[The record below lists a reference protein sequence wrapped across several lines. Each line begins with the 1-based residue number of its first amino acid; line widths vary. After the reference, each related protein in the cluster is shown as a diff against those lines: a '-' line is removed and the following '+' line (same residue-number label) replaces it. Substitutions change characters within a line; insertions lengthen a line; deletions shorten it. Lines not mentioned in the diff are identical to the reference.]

1 MAGPTD
7 IPTDTPTVTTTGT
20 ATETPVSGENNPST
34 VTRFGMGASL
44 TRNEDFKFLTG
55 QGRYTDDV
63 QEPGAVH
70 AYFLRSYYAHAQFEI
85 KDIEEAKS
93 ARGVHGVFI
102 ARDFPELQDLRC
114 INFVKQPD
122 GSPPDFRDI
131 PPLCRDTVHHVG
143 DAIAMVV
150 ADSPQLAKDA
160 AELIDVEYTPL
171 DAVVD
176 TEQALSSD
184 ANCVAAEREDNLA
197 YTHFIGEREQTDSIM
212 QQAAHVVEIKITN
225 NRLISNYM
233 EPRACHAVWD
243 KANDQFT
250 VTVGSQGVYG
260 VQAALN
266 RLTGVDLEKIRVITG
281 DVGGGFGTKVFTYRE
296 YPLVMLAARV
306 LGRPVKWNSERS
318 EHFLQDAH
326 GRDNVTTARMA
337 IDTEGRFQAIDV
349 SVIAAM
355 GAYLHAYGPYIP
367 YLGVTM
373 ATGLYDIPVM
383 ACTTYGVYTN
393 TVPTDAYR
401 GAGRPEAAY
410 VLERLVDKCAHEI
423 GLPVDEIRRRNFIK
437 SEQLPYTTPAGRT
450 YDTGEFEGH
459 MDLCMQRAA
468 WSDFASRR
476 ESSREAG
483 SLRGIGMA
491 TYVEACAFAGAEP
504 AYLELLENGSATIT
518 IGTQSNGQGHATAYA
533 QLASTELGMDYRDIS
548 IHQGDTQVLST
559 GGGTGGSRSVPL
571 GGTSTVRA
579 ARALAANIRLV
590 AAREFGC
597 EPDQVTLEEGVARM
611 QDSNAHMTLAEVAQV
626 ATDEERRASG
636 VFEQEEAT
644 YPNGTH
650 ICEVEIDLE
659 TAVSRI
665 IRYTIVDDFGVTV
678 NPLLLEGQIH
688 GGVVQSIGQ
697 CLLEHVVYSDDGQ
710 LLSGSLMDY
719 ALPRADDLPIIQFET
734 RNVPSTTNELG
745 MKGAGEAGTIGSC
758 PAVMN
763 ALSDALY
770 REFGNGDIDMPA
782 TPQKVFSRL
791 TQLQNQG

>member
-1 MAGPTD
+1 MAGS
-7 IPTDTPTVTTTGT
+7 TDTPI
-20 ATETPVSGENNPST
+20 SGEKKPST
-34 VTRFGMGASL
+34 KMQQTTQTRFGMGASL

-55 QGRYTDDV
+55 RGRYTDDV
-63 QEPGAVH
+63 QEQGALH
-70 AYFLRSYYAHAQFEI
+70 AYFLRSYYAHAEFGI
-85 KDIEEAKS
+85 NDIEEARS
-93 ARGVHGVFI
+93 APGVHGVFT

-150 ADSPQLAKDA
+150 AESPQLAKDA
-160 AELIDVEYTPL
+160 AELIDVEYKPL
-171 DAVVD
+171 DAVAD
-176 TEQALSSD
+176 TEQALASD
-184 ANCVAAEREDNLA
+184 APLVASDREDNLA

-212 QQAAHVVEIKITN
+212 QQAAKVVEIKITN
-225 NRLISNYM
+225 NRLISNYL

-243 KANDQFT
+243 KASNKFT

-260 VQAALN
+260 VQAALS
-266 RLTGVDLEKIRVITG
+266 RLTGVDVEQIRVITG

-296 YPLVMLAARV
+296 YPLVMLAARA

-337 IDTEGRFQAIDV
+337 LDAEGRFQAIDI

-355 GAYLHAYGPYIP
+355 GAYLHAYGPFIP

-383 ACTTYGVYTN
+383 ACTTYGVYSN

-410 VLERLVDKCAHEI
+410 VLERLVDKCAREM
-423 GLPVDEIRRRNFIK
+423 GLPVDEIRRRNFITT
-437 SEQLPYTTPAGRT
+437 EQLPYKTPAGRI
-450 YDTGEFEGH
+450 YDTGEFEAH
-459 MDLCMQRAA
+459 MDVCMERAA
-468 WSDFASRR
+468 WSEFSSRR
-476 ESSREAG
+476 ETSREEG
-483 SLRGIGMA
+483 RLRGIGMA

-504 AYLELLENGSATIT
+504 AHLELLEDGSATIT

-533 QLASTELGMDYRDIS
+533 QLASTELGLDYRDIS

-611 QDSNAHMTLAEVAQV
+611 QDSNAHMSLADVAKV

-659 TAVSRI
+659 TAVTRI
-665 IRYTIVDDFGVTV
+665 VSYNIVDDFGVTV

-697 CLLEHVVYSDDGQ
+697 CLLEHVVYNDEGQ

-719 ALPRADDLPIIQFET
+719 ALPRADDLPSIQFET
-734 RNVPSTTNELG
+734 RNIPSTTNELG
-745 MKGAGEAGTIGSC
+745 IKGAGEAGTIGCC

-763 ALSDALY
+763 AISDALF

-782 TPQKVFSRL
+782 TPQRVFKLL
-791 TQLQNQG
+791 TALRTLD

>member
-1 MAGPTD
+1 MAGS
-7 IPTDTPTVTTTGT
+7 TDTPI
-20 ATETPVSGENNPST
+20 SGEKKPST
-34 VTRFGMGASL
+34 QTRFGMGASL

-63 QEPGAVH
+63 QEQGAVH
-70 AYFLRSYYAHAQFEI
+70 VYFLRSYYAHAEFEL
-85 KDIEEAKS
+85 KDVEEAQS
-93 ARGVHGVFI
+93 APGVLGVFT
-102 ARDFPELQDLRC
+102 ASDFPELKDLRC
-114 INFVKQPD
+114 INFLKQPD

-131 PPLCRDTVHHVG
+131 PPLCRNTVHHVG

-150 ADSPQLAKDA
+150 AESPQLAKDA
-160 AELIDVEYTPL
+160 AELIDVEYKSL
-171 DAVVD
+171 DAVAD
-176 TEQALSSD
+176 TEKALASD
-184 ANCVAAEREDNLA
+184 AALVASDRKDNLA

-243 KANDQFT
+243 KASDKFT
-250 VTVGSQGVYG
+250 VTVGTQGVYG
-260 VQAALN
+260 VQAALS
-266 RLTGVDLEKIRVITG
+266 RLTGVDVEQIRVITG

-296 YPLVMLAARV
+296 YPLVMLAARAV
-306 LGRPVKWNSERS
+306 GRPVKWNSERS

-337 IDTEGRFQAIDV
+337 IDAEGRFQAIDI

-367 YLGVTM
+367 Y
-373 ATGLYDIPVM
+373 
-383 ACTTYGVYTN
+383 

-410 VLERLVDKCAHEI
+410 VIERLVDKCAREM
-423 GLPVDEIRRRNFIK
+423 GLPVDEIRRRNFISAEK
-437 SEQLPYTTPAGRT
+437 LPYKTPA
-450 YDTGEFEGH
+450 
-459 MDLCMQRAA
+459 
-468 WSDFASRR
+468 
-476 ESSREAG
+476 
-483 SLRGIGMA
+483 
-491 TYVEACAFAGAEP
+491 YVEACAFAGAEP
-504 AYLELLENGSATIT
+504 AYLELLEDGSATIT

-533 QLASTELGMDYRDIS
+533 QLASAELGMDYRDIS

-590 AAREFGC
+590 AACEFGC
-597 EPDQVTLEEGVARM
+597 EPDQITLEEGVARM
-611 QDSNAHMTLAEVAQV
+611 RDSNAHMSLADVAKA
-626 ATDEERRASG
+626 ATDEQRRASG

-659 TAVSRI
+659 TAVTRI
-665 IRYTIVDDFGVTV
+665 LSYNIVDDFGVTV

-697 CLLEHVVYSDDGQ
+697 CLLEHVVYDDEGQ

-719 ALPRADDLPIIQFET
+719 ALPRADDLPSIQFET
-734 RNVPSTTNELG
+734 RNIPSTTNELG
-745 MKGAGEAGTIGSC
+745 IKGAGEAGTIGCC

-763 ALSDALY
+763 AISDALF
-770 REFGNGDIDMPA
+770 REFGYGDIDMPA
-782 TPQKVFSRL
+782 TPQRVFSLLATLR
-791 TQLQNQG
+791 QPA